1 MLALIP
7 GLGCLFYMQITEIYK
22 SLQGESTY
30 AGVPCVFVRLTGCN
44 LRCTWCDS
52 EYTFQGG
59 RKMTIEEV
67 HDEVAR
73 LSPDGGL
80 VEITGGEPMLQ
91 EREVVPLMQHL
102 LTDGYQVLL
111 ETSGERPLERVPAG
125 IVKIVDVKCPDSGEP
140 DTFRLENLETLAR
153 HDEVKFVLSSR
164 ADYDFAREFTRRHN
178 LAARVNAVLFSPA
191 FRKDAT
197 GARDSSHCLLDP
209 QELATWMISDNVPA
223 RLGLQLHKFIWDPA
237 LKGV

>member
-1 MLALIP
+1 
-7 GLGCLFYMQITEIYK
+7 MQITEIYK
-22 SLQGESTY
+22 SLQGESTH
-30 AGVPCVFVRLTGCN
+30 AGLPCVFVRLTGCN
-44 LRCTWCDS
+44 LRCSWCDS

-59 RKMTIEEV
+59 RKMSL
-67 HDEVAR
+67 DEVLSEVSR

-91 EREVVPLMQHL
+91 EREVVPLMQRL
-102 LTDGYQVLL
+102 LDDGFGVLL
-111 ETSGERPLERVPAG
+111 ETSGERPLEHVPPG
-125 IVKIVDVKCPDSGEP
+125 VIKIVDVKCPNSGEG
-140 DTFRLENLETLAR
+140 DTFYVENLRSLAP

-164 ADYDFAREFTRRHN
+164 ADYEFAREFTVRHK
-178 LAARVNAVLFSPA
+178 LAERVTAVLFSPA

-209 QELATWMISDNVPA
+209 RELAEWMLADNVPA

-237 LKGV
+237 VKGV